1 MESGCRTLTLEQVA
15 GTFNSNNLNLNFKL
29 NFDHLSTSITD
40 YHDPGDA
47 YTKSKPVVHTKV
59 LTLETLQIN
68 DVIIILESEICQA

>member
-1 MESGCRTLTLEQVA
+1 MESGCRTLTLEQVP
-15 GTFNSNNLNLNFKL
+15 GTFNSNNFKF

-47 YTKSKPVVHTKV
+47 YTKSKPVVHTRV